1 MEVYILDSLNRRSV
15 VIDRFN
21 SLIWT
26 ERMAAYGD
34 FELLVNSTNENRNRF
49 VAGTRLAMNESYR
62 VMTIKTVEDTT
73 DADGLQLLKLT
84 GPSLEKILDQRAA
97 LSALTSLTSNPKWI
111 LTGLPMD
118 LARQIYHDIC
128 VTGVLNAGDIIAGVT
143 EASIFPIDTIAE
155 PSDEVVYEI
164 EPTTVYLAIKQ
175 IAEEYGFGFRLVR
188 EPVSS
193 QLYWDVYAGSDRTT
207 AQHTLPAIV
216 FSPTLDNLSN
226 TKSLT
231 TIEPYKNVAYVI
243 SPVGHEVVYPLDV
256 DPSIA
261 GFERNVLLVKADD
274 ITDTDG
280 PTASARMIQRGKEAL
295 AQNRQFSAFDGE
307 IGQYTS
313 YRYGTDYYLG
323 DLVELRSATG
333 ATNQMQVTEQIF
345 VSDAEGEKRY
355 PTLAVN
361 KFITPGS
368 WSAWDYNQVWVDLN
382 TDPQTWADQP

>member
-1 MEVYILDSLNRRSV
+1 MEVYILDSLNRRSA

-26 ERMAAYGD
+26 ERMSAYGD

-49 VAGTRLAMNESYR
+49 VAGTKLAMNESYR

-73 DADGLQLLKLT
+73 DAEGLQLLKVT
-84 GPSLEKILDQRAA
+84 GPSLEKILEQRVAMG
-97 LSALTSLTSNPKWI
+97 ALTDLTTNPKWI
-111 LTGLPMD
+111 LTGLPMAI
-118 LARQIYHDIC
+118 ARQIYHDIC
-128 VTGVLNAGDIIAGVT
+128 VTGILNAGDIIAGVT
-143 EASIFPIDTIAE
+143 EASIFPVDTIAE
-155 PSDEVVYEI
+155 PSDSIIYEMD
-164 EPTTVYLAIKQ
+164 PQTVYSAIKQ
-175 IAEEYGFGFRLVR
+175 LADAYGFGFRLVR

-193 QLYWDVYAGSDRTT
+193 QLYWDVYSGSDRTT
-207 AQHTLPAIV
+207 QQHTLPAVV
-216 FSPTLDNLSN
+216 FSPTLDNLYN

-231 TIEPYKNVAYVI
+231 TLELYKNVAYVV

-256 DPSIA
+256 DPSVA

-274 ITDTDG
+274 ITDTV
-280 PTASARMIQRGKEAL
+280 PATASARMIQRGKEAL

-307 IGQYTS
+307 IGQYTT

-323 DLVELRSATG
+323 DLVELRSSTG

-345 VSDAEGEKRY
+345 VSDREGEKRY
-355 PTLAVN
+355 PTLAIN

-368 WSAWDYNQVWVDLN
+368 WSAWDFNQVWEDLN
-382 TDPQTWADQP
+382 LDPQTWADQP